1 MLKLDK
7 TISITVPQFTNDGSA
22 MKTEVFQRMDDITK
36 LFGGVTI
43 TETVGHWFNDYGV
56 KHIDKNMVYEWNAG
70 DVDDVGE
77 AMSRVMLGILSL
89 LNAGEQ
95 EAVFF
100 KLGATAYIYDNSIE
114 NLVSDEAERAIENYL
129 KGAKK

>member
-7 TISITVPQFTNDGSA
+7 TISITVPQFMNDGSA
-22 MKTEVFQRMDDITK
+22 MRTEVFQRLDAITK
-36 LFGGVTI
+36 QFGGVTI
-43 TETVGHWFNDYGV
+43 TEAVGHWFDDNGV
-56 KHIDKNMVYEWNAG
+56 KHIDKNMVYEWNVG
-70 DVDDVGE
+70 DVED
-77 AMSRVMLGILSL
+77 ASLSMSRVMLGILSL

-100 KLGATAYIYDNSIE
+100 KLGTTAYIYDNSVTNII
-114 NLVSDEAERAIENYL
+114 SDDAERTIENYL

>member
-36 LFGGVTI
+36 LFGGVTV
-43 TETVGHWFNDYGV
+43 TEAVGHWFNDNGK

-89 LNAGEQ
+89 MNAGEQ

-100 KLGATAYIYDNSIE
+100 KLGQTAYIYDNDIT
-114 NLVSDEAERAIENYL
+114 NLISDDAERAIENYL

>member
-7 TISITVPQFTNDGSA
+7 TISITVPQFMNDGGA
-22 MKTEVFQRMDDITK
+22 MRTEVFQRMDAITK
-36 LFGGVTI
+36 QFGGVTI
-43 TETVGHWFNDYGV
+43 TEAVGHWFDDNGV
-56 KHIDKNMVYEWNAG
+56 KHIDKNMVYEWNVG
-70 DVDDVGE
+70 DVDDVPE

-100 KLGATAYIYDNSIE
+100 KLGTTAYIYDNSVTNII
-114 NLVSDEAERAIENYL
+114 SDDAERAIEKYL
-129 KGAKK
+129 GGF

>member
-7 TISITVPQFTNDGSA
+7 TISITVPQFMNDGGA
-22 MKTEVFQRMDDITK
+22 MRTEVFQRMDGITK
-36 LFGGVTI
+36 IFGGVTV
-43 TETVGHWFNDYGV
+43 TEAVGHWFNDNGV
-56 KHIDKNMVYEWNAG
+56 KHIDKNMVYEWSVG

-89 LNAGEQ
+89 INAGEQ

-100 KLGATAYIYDNSIE
+100 KLGATAYIYDNSVE
-114 NLVSDEAERAIENYL
+114 NIISDQAERAIENYL
-129 KGAKK
+129 GGF